1 MENALKLRD
10 EQFDILNHHKTL
22 PLGGSW
28 PKEEGEKIPKI
39 NNNTLKFKDLLWL
52 KDYNYYNTVAS
63 FKYRAVID
71 FDNGWYV
78 SIING
83 DHTFA
88 DHDEYEMAI
97 FDADGQMINPFG
109 YLTYLS
115 DTDEWMGEVLE
126 RLDPEG
132 VEEYLLKASKADFE
146 DTGECIAI

>member
-1 MENALKLRD
+1 MKNTLEFRD
-10 EQFDILNHHKTL
+10 DQLDILNHHKTL
-22 PLGGSW
+22 PLGGVW
-28 PKEEGEKIPKI
+28 PKERGEKIPKI

-52 KDYNYYNTVAS
+52 KDYNYHNTVAS
-63 FKYRAVID
+63 FKYRAIID

-88 DHDEYEMAI
+88 DYDEYEMAI
-97 FDADGQMINPFG
+97 FDSDGQMINPFG
-109 YLTYLS
+109 SLTYLS

-146 DTGECIAI
+146 DTGEIIIA